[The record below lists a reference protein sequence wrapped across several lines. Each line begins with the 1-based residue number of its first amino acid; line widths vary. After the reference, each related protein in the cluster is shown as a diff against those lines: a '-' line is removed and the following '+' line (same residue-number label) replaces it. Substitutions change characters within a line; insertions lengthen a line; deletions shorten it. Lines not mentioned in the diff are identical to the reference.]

1 MADSMPFN
9 VSDVKVCARDNTQME
24 ILEIYA
30 LKPPEYAV
38 YRTATRVTIK
48 FADDNHGDDSKEKGQ
63 RAAIA
68 KLNPLRSDISGLID
82 GWRLQESCRKGT
94 QDCGCSDRSPKVQYV
109 RPACLPQWLEWAD
122 DCLWKRRKDRLATK
136 ARRYDRSVADGLV
149 LALEGDFDTAAA
161 QLQSTKDAIVAERT
175 SRARFEYLLSASV
188 ACFVIIGASW
198 MLWNLPIWI
207 DPKYIY
213 GFTSFLMLAASAG
226 SVGAFFSVAI
236 AIRSRTVLTD
246 LQQRDNTLDAYL
258 RIAIGAIGA
267 AFFIAALREKV
278 AVLTFGTL
286 STTLISSKS
295 PDWLAIL
302 VAAFAAGF
310 SERLVPDLLDKAALN
325 TGNPAP
331 APKPTAPPPAAPT
344 GGSVSGGG
352 GPNAPKGPMG
362 AGGATGDVDKD
373 GCSAA
378 IPAGQE
384 TPDSELPPAR
394 GGVAN

>member
-1 MADSMPFN
+1 MPMVDSTPFR
-9 VSDVKVCARDNTQME
+9 VSDVKVCACDNTQME

-48 FADDNHGDDSKEKGQ
+48 FADDKDGDDSKEKGQ

-68 KLNPLRSDISGLID
+68 KLNPLRGDISGLID
-82 GWRLQESCRKGT
+82 GWRLQEACRKAT
-94 QDCGCSDRSPKVQYV
+94 QDCGCSDRSPKVQYL
-109 RPACLPQWLEWAD
+109 RPACFPKWLEWAD
-122 DCLWKRRKDRLATK
+122 DCLWKRRRDRLATK

-161 QLQSTKDAIVAERT
+161 QLQSTKDAILAERT
-175 SRARFEYLLSASV
+175 SRARFEYLLSASA
-188 ACFVIIGASW
+188 ACFAIIGVSW
-198 MLWNLPIWI
+198 IFWNVPIWI

-213 GFTSFLMLAASAG
+213 GFTSFLLLAASAG

-246 LQQRDNTLDAYL
+246 LQKRDNTLDAYL

-267 AFFIAALREKV
+267 AFLIAALREKV
-278 AVLTFGTL
+278 AILTFGTL
-286 STTLISSKS
+286 STTLISSES

-325 TGNPAP
+325 TGNSAP
-331 APKPTAPPPAAPT
+331 PPKPIAPPPALPD
-344 GGSVSGGG
+344 GNVGGG
-352 GPNAPKGPMG
+352 GAKGPIG
-362 AGGATGDVDKD
+362 AGGPNGGVDKD